1 MLRLGLVDFRITAL
15 TPKRTREVRALRT
28 SRAMQEHAT
37 SQGNCAGD
45 VPVLAKVAR
54 GEMVLFEVSQDGR
67 TYTASAVPCGRLWKV
82 GEVEGPAGG
91 KVVGALFKR
100 VAAAVAAAVGPRI
113 KPPA

>member
-15 TPKRTREVRALRT
+15 TPKRTREVRALRA

-82 GEVEGPAGG
+82 GEVDGPAGG
-91 KVVGALFKR
+91 KVVGALFER
-100 VAAAVAAAVGPRI
+100 VAAAVAAAVGRRI